1 MGKESLKSIAESL
14 QRQIEEQR
22 GQIAYNFNKAGGK
35 DINKALQ
42 DSYMKSADAAMKEY
56 DRLSQ
61 RLKAVQDAMKPEEK
75 ALKLDDPSSVM
86 TDLGK
91 IGAYMSRQEMQ
102 LQDPQLSKLDEI
114 SKTLFDIRYNTTR
127 QVSRFM

>member
-1 MGKESLKSIAESL
+1 
-14 QRQIEEQR
+14 
-22 GQIAYNFNKAGGK
+22 
-35 DINKALQ
+35 
-42 DSYMKSADAAMKEY
+42 
-56 DRLSQ
+56 
-61 RLKAVQDAMKPEEK
+61 
-75 ALKLDDPSSVM
+75 M

-91 IGAYMSRQEMQ
+91 MGAYMSRQEMQ

>member
-1 MGKESLKSIAESL
+1 
-14 QRQIEEQR
+14 
-22 GQIAYNFNKAGGK
+22 
-35 DINKALQ
+35 
-42 DSYMKSADAAMKEY
+42 MKSADAAMNEY

-91 IGAYMSRQEMQ
+91 MGAYMSRQEMQ

>member
-1 MGKESLKSIAESL
+1 MSKESLKSIAESL

-22 GQIAYNFNKAGGK
+22 DQIAYNFNKAGGK

-91 IGAYMSRQEMQ
+91 MGAYMSRQEMQ

>member
-1 MGKESLKSIAESL
+1 MSKESLKSIAESL

-22 GQIAYNFNKAGGK
+22 GRIAYNFNKAGGK

-91 IGAYMSRQEMQ
+91 MGAYMSRQEMQ